1 MCLAVD
7 ILEDIPHVPPHDFSE
22 EGSADVNILTL
33 QIKIQGD
40 AEKLRDSR
48 K

>member
-1 MCLAVD
+1 MCLAID

-22 EGSADVNILTL
+22 EGTADVNILTL
-33 QIKIQGD
+33 QIKTQED
-40 AEKLRDSR
+40 AEKLRDSH